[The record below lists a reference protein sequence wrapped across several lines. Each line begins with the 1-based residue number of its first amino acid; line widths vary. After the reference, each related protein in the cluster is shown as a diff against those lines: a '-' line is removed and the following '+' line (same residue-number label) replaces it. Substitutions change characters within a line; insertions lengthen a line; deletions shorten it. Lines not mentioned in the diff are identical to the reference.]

1 MKVTLLGTGT
11 SQGVPVIACHC
22 EVCSSKDPKD
32 KRLRSSVMIEVD
44 NQTLVVDTGPDFR
57 QQMLRH
63 SVEKVDGIL
72 FTHHHKD
79 HVAGMDDVRAF
90 NYRWNTDMQ
99 LYCSNITAAALKN
112 EFPYVFSKEKYP
124 GTPNVKLNIIENK
137 KFKINDIN
145 IIPIKAKHYMMP
157 IFGFRIKDFI
167 YLTDVSAISDIEKEK
182 MRGAD
187 LIILD
192 ALRKK
197 EHISHFNLDQAVAL
211 LTELKPKRALLT
223 HISHYMGLYNVINKE
238 LPAHIQLAYDG
249 QQIILD

>member
-1 MKVTLLGTGT
+1 
-11 SQGVPVIACHC
+11 
-22 EVCSSKDPKD
+22 
-32 KRLRSSVMIEVD
+32 
-44 NQTLVVDTGPDFR
+44 
-57 QQMLRH
+57 
-63 SVEKVDGIL
+63 
-72 FTHHHKD
+72 
-79 HVAGMDDVRAF
+79 
-90 NYRWNTDMQ
+90 
-99 LYCSNITAAALKN
+99 
-112 EFPYVFSKEKYP
+112 
-124 GTPNVKLNIIENK
+124 
-137 KFKINDIN
+137 
-145 IIPIKAKHYMMP
+145 MMP